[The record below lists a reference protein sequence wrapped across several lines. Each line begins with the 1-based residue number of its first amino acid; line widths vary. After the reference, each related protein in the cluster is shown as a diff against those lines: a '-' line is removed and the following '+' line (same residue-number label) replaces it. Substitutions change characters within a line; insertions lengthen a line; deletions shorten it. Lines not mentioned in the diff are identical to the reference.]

1 MFETLK
7 SLLEDIL
14 NGESD
19 VTMDEFEERVEE
31 AWDDDELSGSEYD
44 WLIANMG

>member
-19 VTMDEFEERVEE
+19 VTMDEFEGRVEE